1 VCKFFTNGAKM
12 KNPDKQSIQN
22 FCNDFDSFISG
33 MADPKFKTKQAKA
46 AYFLLI
52 ASIKLA
58 LFRFG
63 ETDLDER

>member
-1 VCKFFTNGAKM
+1 M
-12 KNPDKQSIQN
+12 KNPDKQTIKE
-22 FCNDFDSFISG
+22 FCDSFDSYISD